1 MNTTAMNVE
10 DSDLREVHQY
20 IQTHEATGAFT
31 REIEQKVQKLR
42 EDKYIRS
49 QYMQLEEL
57 MQAREEKGIQQGSAA
72 EKEKICIALLK
83 KNMDISFIQDV
94 TGMDEKTIQKLA
106 RESGMA

>member
-1 MNTTAMNVE
+1 MHTTALNVE
-10 DSDLREVHQY
+10 DPYLKEVHHY
-20 IQTHEATGAFT
+20 IQTHEATGIFS

-42 EDKYIRS
+42 KDKYIRS
-49 QYMQLEEL
+49 QSMQLEEL
-57 MQAREEKGIQQGSAA
+57 MQPREEKGIQQGSAA

-94 TGMDEKTIQKLA
+94 TGMDEKTIQKIA

>member
-31 REIEQKVQKLR
+31 REIEQKVQRLR
-42 EDKYIRS
+42 EDKYIRN

-57 MQAREEKGIQQGSAA
+57 MQAREEKGIQQGSAE
-72 EKEKICIALLK
+72 EKYEYV
-83 KNMDISFIQDV
+83 FY
-94 TGMDEKTIQKLA
+94 TGCD
-106 RESGMA
+106 RHG